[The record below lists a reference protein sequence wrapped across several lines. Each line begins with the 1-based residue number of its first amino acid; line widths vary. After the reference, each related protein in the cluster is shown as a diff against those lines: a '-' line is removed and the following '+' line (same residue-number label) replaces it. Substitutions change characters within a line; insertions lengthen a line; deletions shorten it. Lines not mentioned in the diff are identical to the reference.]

1 MALLTSS
8 RKPQRHAGKQRVRVP
23 APLWAL
29 FVPLRFAF
37 RLAWKRRARRREET
51 TRGRRVEQ
59 AVQQELRAR
68 GVPEVQP
75 DTAPVAEEVPDAD
88 RVEQARR
95 WLYRHRRDVV
105 APIGVALVL
114 VILRMVAH
122 LAPGWSWL
130 SLALAGVPLLAVAVA
145 GAWWFRQV
153 DHEACPTS
161 RRLAVVATIAAA
173 LLWVAS
179 PARFPLP
186 FWPHH
191 VTLLPEP
198 SLAWLDLWWGFLPHW
213 PLTYPILAG
222 WTTAAVWLR
231 VRRFRIRPAAPVV
244 VDDSPLVIWAEEIG
258 HEKGALPNS
267 YLAAFERLNANSWSA
282 DVVCVRGKH
291 GTDEVRAAIKKIA
304 GVYGINPDWIEV
316 QGQDDYS
323 RPRLIVTERAT
334 LAESRPWRPGGFD
347 VASGRAEIATYPDGS
362 RACFVLYV
370 PGQGIRHFW
379 VTAGTGG
386 GKTGAVNALLGQIM
400 QHGVVVLD
408 LVDLGET
415 SLPAWVDKSFRFGRS
430 RPDGL
435 MALRRAEAVMD
446 ARKAAM
452 CDMTRVERDGT
463 VVTGISTLE
472 PSSEWPVYLVLLEE
486 WPEMLGVPEA
496 VAIADRIG
504 RQGRKYCVTI
514 GVVTQG
520 ANLDAAF
527 KNAEGLRKNIQQGNV
542 IALRADRDAGT
553 MAFGGALKVNLGA
566 IPLGMPGLGY
576 VLSAANMR
584 DVTSRIDWV
593 DDDPSRP
600 AGVPSSWEVAKHAV
614 PGTPNPVDLA
624 AIERVEH
631 AAQEQRRRDA
641 EAKAKGSKVAQDA
654 AARGGDV
661 TREAVLAALR
671 EACDDNAGAPVALAA
686 VAMKLAPEGLDD
698 LALHRHTDTVRKH
711 LKTLA
716 EDPASGVTRPKHGE
730 YAA

>member
-1 MALLTSS
+1 MATLTSS
-8 RKPQRHAGKQRVRVP
+8 RHSRRRARVP
-23 APLWAL
+23 APLL
-29 FVPLRFAF
+29 LVVVPARFAAKVA
-37 RLAWKRRARRREET
+37 LKRRKARREDAKRE
-51 TRGRRVEQ
+51 RLVDQRVS
-59 AVQQELRAR
+59 QELVAR
-68 GVPEVQP
+68 GVPEAPSSEVQAEVA
-75 DTAPVAEEVPDAD
+75 TAPEGTD
-88 RVEQARR
+88 RVEDARR

-105 APIGVALVL
+105 APVGVAVALVM
-114 VILRMVAH
+114 LRQVVH
-122 LAPGWSWL
+122 LASGWSWW
-130 SLALAGVPLLAVAVA
+130 SLGLAAVPMMAAAAGGMWWLRLVDPRGVSHKTRAAA
-145 GAWWFRQV
+145 A
-153 DHEACPTS
+153 
-161 RRLAVVATIAAA
+161 ATVIAA
-173 LLWVAS
+173 LLWLTS
-179 PARFPLP
+179 PTRLPLP
-186 FWPHH
+186 FWPHRF
-191 VTLLPEP
+191 TLVPEL
-198 SLAWLDLWWGFLPHW
+198 SLAWLDGWLDVLPGW
-213 PLTYPILAG
+213 PLTYPLLLA
-222 WTTAAVWLR
+222 WTAAAAWLR
-231 VRRFRIRPAAPVV
+231 HRRFRIRQVQPVV
-244 VDDSPLVIWAEEIG
+244 VDDSAAAIWAEEIG
-258 HEKGALPNS
+258 CDKGAIPNS
-267 YLAAFERLNANSWSA
+267 YLVGLERLNANSWSA
-282 DVVCVRGKH
+282 DVVCARGKH
-291 GTDEVRAAIKKIA
+291 GTDEVRAATKKIA

-316 QGQDDYS
+316 QAQDDYS

-362 RACFVLYV
+362 RACFQLYV

-430 RPDGL
+430 RQDGL

-472 PSSEWPVYLVLLEE
+472 PSNEWPVYLVLLEE

-504 RQGRKYCVTI
+504 RQGRKYCVEL

-527 KNAEGLRKNIQQGNV
+527 KGAEGLRKNIQQGNV
-542 IALRADRDAGT
+542 VALRADRDAGT

-593 DDDPSRP
+593 DDDPGRP
-600 AGVPSSWEVAKHAV
+600 AHVPSSWEVAKHAV

-624 AIERVEH
+624 AIERVER

-641 EAKAKGSKVAQDA
+641 EAKAKGSKIAQA
-654 AARGGDV
+654 EAARGGDV

-671 EACDDNAGAPVALAA
+671 EACDDNDSAPVALAA

-716 EDPASGVTRPKHGE
+716 EDPTSGVTRPKHGE

>member
-1 MALLTSS
+1 VATLTNGRHS
-8 RKPQRHAGKQRVRVP
+8 RTRVRVP
-23 APLWAL
+23 APLLLVVVPARVVTKAAL
-29 FVPLRFAF
+29 
-37 RLAWKRRARRREET
+37 KRRKARREDAKRE
-51 TRGRRVEQ
+51 RLVDRRVSEEL
-59 AVQQELRAR
+59 AVR
-68 GVPEVQP
+68 GVPE
-75 DTAPVAEEVPDAD
+75 APAAADGDVPTSQVASD
-88 RVEQARR
+88 RVEDARR
-95 WLYRHRRDVV
+95 WLYRHRRDVFAPV
-105 APIGVALVL
+105 AVALALVVL
-114 VILRMVAH
+114 RQVVH
-122 LAPGWSWL
+122 LASGWSWW
-130 SLALAGVPLLAVAVA
+130 SLGLAVVPMLAVVV
-145 GAWWFRQV
+145 GGVWWLRQV
-153 DHEACPTS
+153 DPRGVSHRT
-161 RRLAVVATIAAA
+161 RVAAA
-173 LLWVAS
+173 ATVIATLLWLAT
-179 PARFPLP
+179 PARLPLR

-191 VTLLPEP
+191 VTVVPEL
-198 SLAWLDLWWGFLPHW
+198 SLSWFDLWWDVLPGW
-213 PLTYPILAG
+213 SLTYPLLFV
-222 WTTAAVWLR
+222 WTGAAVWLR
-231 VRRFRIRPAAPVV
+231 HRRFRVRPVAAVV
-244 VDDSPLVIWAEEIG
+244 ADDSPVAVWAEEIG
-258 HEKGALPNS
+258 CEKGAVPGS
-267 YLAAFERLNANSWSA
+267 YFTDFERLNENSWA
-282 DVVCVRGKH
+282 TTVVCVRGKH
-291 GTDEVRAAIKKIA
+291 GTDEVRAAIRKIA

-347 VASGRAEIATYPDGS
+347 VATGRAEIATFPDGS

-386 GKTGAVNALLGQIM
+386 GKTATVNALLGQIM

-527 KNAEGLRKNIQQGNV
+527 KGAEGLRKNIQQGNV

-593 DDDPSRP
+593 DDDPNRP
-600 AGVPSSWEVAKHAV
+600 AGVPSSWEVAKYAV
-614 PGTPNPVDLA
+614 PGTPNPVDIA
-624 AIERVEH
+624 AIERVERVTE
-631 AAQEQRRRDA
+631 EQRRRDA
-641 EAKAKGSKVAQDA
+641 EAKAKGAKTAQDV

-716 EDPASGVTRPKHGE
+716 EDPMSGVTRPKHGE

>member
-1 MALLTSS
+1 MAILTS
-8 RKPQRHAGKQRVRVP
+8 
-23 APLWAL
+23 
-29 FVPLRFAF
+29 
-37 RLAWKRRARRREET
+37 REEL
-51 TRGRRVEQ
+51 
-59 AVQQELRAR
+59 AAR
-68 GVPEVQP
+68 GVPE
-75 DTAPVAEEVPDAD
+75 APAAPDAAAPTSEVAGD
-88 RVEQARR
+88 RVEDARR
-95 WLYRHRRDVV
+95 WLYRHRRDVA
-105 APIGVALVL
+105 APVVVALALVVL
-114 VILRMVAH
+114 RQVVHVAS
-122 LAPGWSWL
+122 GWSYW
-130 SLALAGVPLLAVAVA
+130 SLGLVAFPMLAVAA
-145 GAWWFRQV
+145 GGVWWLRQV
-153 DHEACPTS
+153 DPRGVSHKTRMA
-161 RRLAVVATIAAA
+161 AAATVIAA
-173 LLWVAS
+173 LLWLAS
-179 PARFPLP
+179 PARLPLP

-191 VTLLPEP
+191 VTLVPEL
-198 SLAWLDLWWGFLPHW
+198 SLAWFDGWLDVLPGW
-213 PLTYPILAG
+213 PLTYPLLIA
-222 WTTAAVWLR
+222 WTAAAVWLR
-231 VRRFRIRPAAPVV
+231 HRRFRVRPVAVV
-244 VDDSPLVIWAEEIG
+244 PVDDSPMAIWTEEIG
-258 HEKGALPNS
+258 CEKGAIPAS
-267 YLAAFERLNANSWSA
+267 YLVDFERLNANSWSA
-282 DVVCVRGKH
+282 DVVCVRGQH
-291 GTDEVRAAIKKIA
+291 GTDEVRAATKKIA

-334 LAESRPWRPGGFD
+334 LATSRPWRPGGFD
-347 VASGRAEIATYPDGS
+347 VATGRAEIATYPDGS
-362 RACFVLYV
+362 RARFQLYV

-430 RPDGL
+430 RQDGL

-452 CDMTRVERDGT
+452 CDMTRVERDGS

-504 RQGRKYCVTI
+504 RQGRKYCVEL

-527 KNAEGLRKNIQQGNV
+527 KGAEGLRKNIQQGNV

-593 DDDPSRP
+593 DDDPNRP

-631 AAQEQRRRDA
+631 AAAKQRQRDA
-641 EAKAKGSKVAQDA
+641 EAKEKGLKSAQGTLA
-654 AARGGDV
+654 QGGDV

-671 EACDDNAGAPVALAA
+671 EAQDENDGMPVALAA
-686 VAMKLAPEGLDD
+686 VAKKLAPEGLDD

-716 EDPASGVTRPKHGE
+716 EDPTSGVTRPKHGE